1 MSATVTWHKGLSF
14 TGQADTGFTVPL
26 GASHTVGGED
36 DGFRPMELIATGLAG
51 CTAMDTISVLQK
63 KRQDVT
69 AFEVIVSG
77 DRAENHPRVFNN
89 FRIEYQITGHGIEE
103 SAVIRAIQL
112 SAERY
117 CPAQGMLSQIV
128 PIDLIYQVFEAGEN
142 GDSELIAS
150 GEYKAKSNK
159 NQGDY

>member
-89 FRIEYQITGHGIEE
+89 FHIEYQITGHGIEE

-128 PIDLIYQVFEAGEN
+128 PIVLEYQVYEAREN
-142 GDSELIAS
+142 GERELVTS
-150 GEYKAKSNK
+150 GAYQKAEE
-159 NQGDY
+159 